1 MSGFTSLRNY
11 SARLPPQ
18 FIGGGHQAS
27 APLSRSDDRES
38 HLPGEPV
45 RVRLPHLTAVDV
57 DVDAANV
64 DEDEDGVVV
73 GRLAV
78 PALVL

>member
-1 MSGFTSLRNY
+1 MSGFTSLRKY

-57 DVDAANV
+57 DAANV